1 MIDQPINQLQSIRR
15 WLSKVIDQPIN
26 QLQSIKIWL
35 SDLLFQVAME
45 GEANPT
51 QQPTPCRTGCGFYGN
66 QASDGLCSKCYK
78 DAVKRRQDASQA
90 AARPSSA
97 SSMLLWIVIH
107 FFICYI
113 LLMSESSDVEL
124 SDVEWSLIFA
134 KKSSKRIAVEWKL
147 ARLATLSRKSSESMR
162 SSV

>member
-1 MIDQPINQLQSIRR
+1 MLDQLINQWQSI
-15 WLSKVIDQPIN
+15 SKG
-26 QLQSIKIWL
+26 L

-97 SSMLLWIVIH
+97 TCMLLRIVICFKVCCL
-107 FFICYI
+107 FFII
-113 LLMSESSDVEL
+113 LINTFVQESDFVGKLCSADQNVE
-124 SDVEWSLIFA
+124 
-134 KKSSKRIAVEWKL
+134 
-147 ARLATLSRKSSESMR
+147 
-162 SSV
+162 